1 MVHAVTWNPLSNSS
15 APCCC
20 TGTSDVS
27 LFKQNFLVSKGKPSL
42 NKLVP
47 MRRLPATNAAIRNSS
62 EASTDFQGRDTTAS
76 CGMPCAINC
85 PINRDTNIQ
94 LWVEEFIPEIVKNIQ
109 EAPFLQYVF
118 DSKGRP
124 GRSQRQKIP
133 RDLGKNPDFWPPIR
147 EFLSRAAPDG
157 VLLVQKMEPGCSP
170 AFCLAREFQS
180 GNHEEIVC
188 PFSPSQGGADTSVWG
203 VLVQARGVH
212 ANACYLLKTTQV
224 PSSAGICTSAT
235 RRLHLSK
242 SFLPNWRSHCWAQ
255 HSARCTIMY
264 I

>member
-224 PSSAGICTSAT
+224 PSSAGICTRYCLT
-235 RRLHLSK
+235 RAK
-242 SFLPNWRSHCWAQ
+242 CFGPSHVEQIENAWLQ
-255 HSARCTIMY
+255 N
-264 I
+264 